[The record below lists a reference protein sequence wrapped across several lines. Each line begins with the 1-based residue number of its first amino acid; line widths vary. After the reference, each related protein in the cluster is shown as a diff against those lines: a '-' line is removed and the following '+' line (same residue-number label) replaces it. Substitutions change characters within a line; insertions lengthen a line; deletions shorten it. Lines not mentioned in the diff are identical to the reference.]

1 MPILVGEN
9 FLREMFEM
17 DGVSVISHKCNIHV
31 ISNIFD
37 NIESEMKRVELAKEA
52 YVFLEDLKND
62 IQENKEAG
70 YIGYYGFYEDEHKRK
85 NEIFT
90 NDFLDLF
97 HYASLNSHILVCDD
111 RWANSYN
118 NFNDCF
124 IYYSI
129 TADNTMYN

>member
-1 MPILVGEN
+1 MESCLILVDEN

-17 DGVSVISHKCNIHV
+17 DGVSVISQKCNIHV

-37 NIESEMKRVELAKEA
+37 NIESEMKRVELAKDA

-97 HYASLNSHILVCDD
+97 HYASLNSHILVVYD
-111 RWANSYN
+111 RWA
-118 NFNDCF
+118 
-124 IYYSI
+124 IRLQIILMIVLSI
-129 TADNTMYN
+129 PLLIL

>member
-1 MPILVGEN
+1 
-9 FLREMFEM
+9 MFF
-17 DGVSVISHKCNIHV
+17 GR
-31 ISNIFD
+31 F
-37 NIESEMKRVELAKEA
+37 
-52 YVFLEDLKND
+52 KND

-124 IYYSI
+124 IYSVTDIVELLHEQRIISMRSI
-129 TADNTMYN
+129 LMLLHKCLMKVMHILFRHLNI